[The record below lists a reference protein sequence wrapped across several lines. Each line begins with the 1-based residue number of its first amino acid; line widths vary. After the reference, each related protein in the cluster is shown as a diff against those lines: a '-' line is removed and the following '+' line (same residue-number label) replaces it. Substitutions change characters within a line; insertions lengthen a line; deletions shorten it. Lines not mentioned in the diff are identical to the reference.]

1 MRKLGI
7 SLFSIMILFS
17 MPLAF
22 SEDKTVELE
31 ETFSMTTGEK
41 NKAPAEEKTVE
52 LTEEL
57 SMKSEDTEPEQED
70 IMNLAP
76 HKQIK
81 QGVAPTEIQCKE
93 SMELVFKI
101 SGEPACVKSSS
112 VEKLTQ
118 RGWIQ

>member
-1 MRKLGI
+1 M
-7 SLFSIMILFS
+7 FS

-22 SEDKTVELE
+22 SEEISVELE
-31 ETFSMTTGEK
+31 EKMSMSTSEK
-41 NKAPAEEKTVE
+41 KKAPAEEKTVD

-57 SMKSEDTEPEQED
+57 SMESRDSEPEQEEK
-70 IMNLAP
+70 IGLVP
-76 HKQIK
+76 LKQIK
-81 QGVAPTEIQCKE
+81 QAVAPLEIQCKE

-101 SGEPACVKSSS
+101 SGESAYVKSSS